1 MDLKTSPERH
11 TVSAFLKI
19 IVLSFFSVLIFA
31 SCERDPGLQ
40 FSEQGREVPGFSS
53 ENAFRFI
60 EEQVNFGPRVPNS
73 EAHRNAIQ
81 YFNDHFRETAG
92 RNSVYVQSFQT
103 EVYGDTLQLYNL
115 IASFGTHYS
124 DRILLAAHW
133 DSRPRAEEDP
143 VNPDSP
149 ILGADDGGSGV
160 GVLMELANIFAEYE
174 LPIGVDII
182 LFDGEDYG
190 EVSDLDNYFLGSR
203 HWGNNPPVPGY
214 NPRFGILLDM
224 VGGKNAVFPKEGYS
238 MQFAPNLVDEVWS
251 IAREFGYGD
260 LFLNERGGRI
270 ADDHIIVQQYTGIP
284 MINIIHHRL
293 DALGN
298 VEFPPYWHTH
308 NDNMDIIDKD
318 VLQAVGEV
326 LLELIYNRIPT

>member
-1 MDLKTSPERH
+1 MYRS
-11 TVSAFLKI
+11 I
-19 IVLSFFSVLIFA
+19 FFAALIFLLMLTA
-31 SCERDPGLQ
+31 GCRSDDGFE
-40 FSEQGREVPGFSS
+40 FSEQGRFVPAFSS
-53 ENAFRFI
+53 ERAFQYI

-73 EAHRNAIQ
+73 EAHRRAIQ

-92 RNSVYVQSFQT
+92 NDAVYIQSFQQV
-103 EVYGDTLQLYNL
+103 VYGDTLNLYNL
-115 IASFGTHYS
+115 IAAFGTEHQ

-143 VNPDSP
+143 YDPDSP

-160 GVLMELANIFAEYE
+160 GVLMEFANIFAEHS

-190 EVSDLDNYFLGSR
+190 EVSDMDHYFLGSR

-224 VGGKNAVFPKEGYS
+224 VGGENALFPKEGFS
-238 MQFAPNLVDEVWS
+238 MQFAPSLVDEIWS
-251 IAREFGYGD
+251 IAAEFGHGD
-260 LFLNERGGRI
+260 LFVDQRGGRI
-270 ADDHIIVQQYTGIP
+270 ADDHIIVEELTGIP
-284 MINIIHHRL
+284 MINIIHHRV

-298 VEFPPYWHTH
+298 VQFPPYWHTH

-318 VLQAVGEV
+318 VLQAVGDV
-326 LLELIYNRIPT
+326 VLELIYNRIPL